1 VSGGLIPGRHVV
13 HVQHWKSGQHRN
25 ETSTCVLLLAD
36 EHSVDI
42 GRTHLIGNGLK
53 NVPIT
58 GFDYH

>member
-1 VSGGLIPGRHVV
+1 MWSMCSTGNQASIC
-13 HVQHWKSGQHRN
+13 N